1 MSKGEEPEIDFET
14 AFEWLAF
21 AEYSR
26 LEGAS
31 RELVLEMEENL
42 RANAVDRERVRFW
55 IGSMES
61 LSSSLQDDLAAAEVL
76 IRCGRAAYRL
86 EISREAERL
95 LLNIPQRL
103 AGKPHHRAAVWWMLG
118 CVRWRLPEKQNR
130 AVQDW
135 QHSINEFAAFLSRR
149 PRYPLPVE
157 WYQKQLLKVNILLR
171 EAAAPALWYR
181 QSVER
186 MNHTLQRAIA
196 ARVESWRE
204 ANSNEEQPEKQAAA
218 EAPGNADR
226 EKASWRAMEAEDL
239 LQLWNVFA
247 SIPAG
252 RPGEMPPDSHQIGRV
267 EIDRVLIDGQPYQ
280 IFSLRRMGRV
290 VNLLNEIGG
299 KRSFVLKVC
308 GNSMNNSRPVKIE
321 DGDYVLLRAQETADD
336 GDIVA
341 ANIPHL
347 HQDSHAEATLKRFRK
362 RDNQIFL
369 ESESVEAD
377 AYQPPEFAPGRAGFS
392 VRGVAL
398 AVFKPL
404 PAAPEQPA
412 ATEE

>member
-1 MSKGEEPEIDFET
+1 MSRAEGAEIDFET

-26 LEGAS
+26 LEGAG
-31 RELVLEMEENL
+31 RELVQEMERNL
-42 RANAVDRERVRFW
+42 RANAVDRESVRFW
-55 IGSMES
+55 IGPLES
-61 LSSSLQDDLAAAEVL
+61 LSNNLSDDLATAEVL
-76 IRCGRAAYRL
+76 IHCGRAAYRL
-86 EISREAERL
+86 EMTREAERL
-95 LLNIPQRL
+95 LLSIPPRL

-118 CVRWRLPEKQNR
+118 CVRWCLPEKQNR

-135 QHSINEFAAFLSRR
+135 QRSINNFAAFVPHR

-157 WYQKQLLKVNILLR
+157 WYQKQLLKENIPLSG
-171 EAAAPALWYR
+171 AAAPALWYR

-186 MNHTLQRAIA
+186 MNRTLQRAIA
-196 ARVESWRE
+196 AHGEFWRE

-218 EAPGNADR
+218 EAPGNAGQ
-226 EKASWRAMEAEDL
+226 EKASWGAAEAEDL
-239 LQLWNVFA
+239 LQLWSVFA

-252 RPGEMPPDSHQIGRV
+252 EPGEMPPDSHKIGEV
-267 EIDRVLIDGQPYQ
+267 EIDRVLINGQPYQ

-299 KRSFVLKVC
+299 KRSFVLKVR
-308 GNSMNNSRPVKIE
+308 GNSMNSSRPVKIE

-341 ANIPHL
+341 ANISQSH
-347 HQDSHAEATLKRFRK
+347 HDSHVEATLKRFRK
-362 RDNQIFL
+362 HKNQIFL
-369 ESESVEAD
+369 KSESTEAD
-377 AYQPPEFAPGRAGFS
+377 AYQPPEFSPDKAVFS

-412 ATEE
+412 ATEG